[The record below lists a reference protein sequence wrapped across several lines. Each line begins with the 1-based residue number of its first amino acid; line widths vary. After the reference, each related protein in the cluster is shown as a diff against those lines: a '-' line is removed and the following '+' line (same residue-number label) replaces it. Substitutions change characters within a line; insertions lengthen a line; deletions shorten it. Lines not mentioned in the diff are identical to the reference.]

1 MASSQSLSR
10 VRKEIIESGIDTRYH
25 PGAYEFVLNGLD
37 FYLTTIGEK
46 RHVTGKELS
55 VGLLNFAFKQFGIM
69 SLSVL
74 NYWGINATGDFGCIV
89 FNMIEIGLMSKQPE
103 DSVED
108 FSTVEE
114 MDTFFNKQTFYEID
128 KTFIKKIKGA

>member
-1 MASSQSLSR
+1 
-10 VRKEIIESGIDTRYH
+10 
-25 PGAYEFVLNGLD
+25 LD

-55 VGLLNFAFKQFGIM
+55 VGLLNFAFKQFGVM

-74 NYWGINATGDFGCIV
+74 NYWGIKVTGDFGSIV

-108 FSTVEE
+108 FRTVEE
-114 MDTFFNKQTFYEID
+114 MGSFFDKQTFYEID